1 MSMILAKG
9 VTSGVE
15 LQGVESRVRGFM
27 DIYEEKYVVVDEYGG
42 IHIYN
47 SKETV
52 TVEEPF
58 EVRCNAN
65 FENEECMNAFMKIYD
80 KEKEIK

>member
-1 MSMILAKG
+1 MDMILAKG
-9 VTSGVE
+9 ISSGVE
-15 LQGVESRVRGFM
+15 LRGVESRVCDFM
-27 DIYEEKYVVVDEYGG
+27 DIYEEKYIVADEYGG
-42 IHIYN
+42 IHVYDG
-47 SKETV
+47 KETV

-65 FENEECMNAFMKIYD
+65 LENKECMNAFMKIYN